1 MAGLLILGGSGF
13 VGRAVC
19 EQLVRSQGGVAD
31 GVRVPSRRPA
41 RAQHLLPL
49 PGVDV
54 VRADVHDE
62 GALGALLAGCDAAVN
77 LVAILHGDE
86 AEFQRVHVELPR
98 KLAAA
103 CKAAGVRRVVHVGAL
118 GGSTDAPSL
127 YLRTKAAGEAVL
139 RESGLDVTVLRPS
152 VIFGEH
158 DRTTH
163 LFAALQA
170 ALPLLPLAGA
180 DARVQP
186 VWVEDVAA
194 AIVHCLREPATIG
207 QVYECTGPQPMT
219 LREFV
224 RACGRASGHRRPIV
238 ALPAALARLQAR
250 LFELLPGEP
259 LVSRDN
265 LASLQVPNV
274 ATGAVPGLDALGIRP
289 ASVDEVL
296 AVTLGARGAPSRF
309 NAWRARARRG

>member
-1 MAGLLILGGSGF
+1 MTGVLILGGSGF

-19 EQLVRSQGGVAD
+19 EQLVRAQGGVAR

-62 GALGALLAGCDAAVN
+62 AALGSLLAGCGAAVN
-77 LVAILHGDE
+77 LVAILNGNE
-86 AEFQRVHVELPR
+86 AEFRRVHVELPR
-98 KLAAA
+98 KLVAA
-103 CKAAGVRRVVHVGAL
+103 CKAAGVRRVVHVSAL
-118 GGSTDAPSL
+118 GVAVDAPSL

-152 VIFGEH
+152 LIFGEH

-163 LFAALQA
+163 LFASLQA

-186 VWVEDVAA
+186 VWVDDVAA
-194 AIVHCLREPATIG
+194 AVVHCLHEPATIG
-207 QVYECTGPQPMT
+207 QVYECAGPQPMT

-224 RACGRASGHRRPIV
+224 QACGRAGGHRRPVV
-238 ALPAALARLQAR
+238 AIPASIARLQAM
-250 LFELLPGEP
+250 LFERLPGGP
-259 LVSRDN
+259 LMSRDN

-274 ATGAVPGLDALGIRP
+274 ATGSLPGLDALGIRP

-296 AVTLGARGAPSRF
+296 AVTLGARGASSRF
-309 NAWRARARRG
+309 DAWRARARRS